1 MSETIE
7 KKSSG
12 QHGMLMTEG
21 SILKNI
27 FLFSIPLIL
36 GNLLQQ
42 TYNAVDSI
50 IVGNCVGSNALAA
63 VGAGASLIYL
73 LIAFSQ
79 GASVG
84 AGIIISQ
91 YLGARDSEHVRTA
104 VHTAVTVALILGA
117 LLTIGG
123 LRFTR
128 PLLIW
133 MNTPEEVLEDAVL
146 YLRIYSGGM
155 VFNVLYNMMA
165 GILNAAGN
173 SRRSLLYL
181 AAAAFTNI
189 FMDVLL
195 IAVLKMGVAGAAIA
209 TDMSQAASCILAF
222 LFLLRVPADYQV
234 HIPELRLNGF
244 MALQILRVGL
254 PTGIQNMVI
263 SLSNILVQAAVNGYG
278 TAAMAGFGAYLKIDG
293 FNILPVLSFSMAIT
307 TFVGQNYGAGNLKRV
322 KKGMWVVIGMNLV
335 YTLATGALLLTFSHP
350 LLALFN
356 GDPEVIAYG
365 ARAMRYFCPFYFLLG
380 VMHAMAGTVRGA
392 GKSVPPMAVL
402 LFALCIFR
410 IFWIQLAVPQIPSI
424 DGVFMM
430 YPISWAVGL
439 VLMAL
444 YTWRGHWLPRP
455 EAQT

>member
-307 TFVGQNYGAGNLKRV
+307 TFVG
-322 KKGMWVVIGMNLV
+322 
-335 YTLATGALLLTFSHP
+335 
-350 LLALFN
+350 
-356 GDPEVIAYG
+356 
-365 ARAMRYFCPFYFLLG
+365 
-380 VMHAMAGTVRGA
+380 
-392 GKSVPPMAVL
+392 
-402 LFALCIFR
+402 
-410 IFWIQLAVPQIPSI
+410 
-424 DGVFMM
+424 
-430 YPISWAVGL
+430 
-439 VLMAL
+439 
-444 YTWRGHWLPRP
+444 
-455 EAQT
+455 

>member
-84 AGIIISQ
+84 AGVIISQ

-104 VHTAVTVALILGA
+104 VHTAVTAALILGA

-173 SRRSLLYL
+173 SRRRGGQS
-181 AAAAFTNI
+181 
-189 FMDVLL
+189 
-195 IAVLKMGVAGAAIA
+195 AG
-209 TDMSQAASCILAF
+209 
-222 LFLLRVPADYQV
+222 
-234 HIPELRLNGF
+234 
-244 MALQILRVGL
+244 
-254 PTGIQNMVI
+254 
-263 SLSNILVQAAVNGYG
+263 
-278 TAAMAGFGAYLKIDG
+278 
-293 FNILPVLSFSMAIT
+293 
-307 TFVGQNYGAGNLKRV
+307 
-322 KKGMWVVIGMNLV
+322 
-335 YTLATGALLLTFSHP
+335 
-350 LLALFN
+350 
-356 GDPEVIAYG
+356 G
-365 ARAMRYFCPFYFLLG
+365 ARP
-380 VMHAMAGTVRGA
+380 
-392 GKSVPPMAVL
+392 
-402 LFALCIFR
+402 
-410 IFWIQLAVPQIPSI
+410 
-424 DGVFMM
+424 
-430 YPISWAVGL
+430 
-439 VLMAL
+439 
-444 YTWRGHWLPRP
+444 
-455 EAQT
+455 

>member
-104 VHTAVTVALILGA
+104 VHTAVTVALILGV

-181 AAAAFTNI
+181 AAAACTSDCGFENGRGRRGYRYGYEPGG
-189 FMDVLL
+189 VLYS
-195 IAVLKMGVAGAAIA
+195 GF
-209 TDMSQAASCILAF
+209 S
-222 LFLLRVPADYQV
+222 VPASRSGGLSGTYSGAS
-234 HIPELRLNGF
+234 PEWLHGFTDFAGGSSHGYPEYGHFSVQYSGTGCRQRIRNGCDGRFRRLLKDRRLQYPSGF
-244 MALQILRVGL
+244 EL
-254 PTGIQNMVI
+254 
-263 SLSNILVQAAVNGYG
+263 
-278 TAAMAGFGAYLKIDG
+278 
-293 FNILPVLSFSMAIT
+293 
-307 TFVGQNYGAGNLKRV
+307 
-322 KKGMWVVIGMNLV
+322 
-335 YTLATGALLLTFSHP
+335 
-350 LLALFN
+350 
-356 GDPEVIAYG
+356 
-365 ARAMRYFCPFYFLLG
+365 
-380 VMHAMAGTVRGA
+380 
-392 GKSVPPMAVL
+392 
-402 LFALCIFR
+402 
-410 IFWIQLAVPQIPSI
+410 
-424 DGVFMM
+424 
-430 YPISWAVGL
+430 
-439 VLMAL
+439 
-444 YTWRGHWLPRP
+444 
-455 EAQT
+455 